1 MDPITKEQAARADFA
16 DPTAREFQYYE
27 RLRLSEVMRE
37 SLASPIVEALEATD
51 EAVTLSS
58 RPMGPVQVEIDGTAL
73 VECLAAPLGGTP
85 AVLVGADYPLD
96 LTGTP
101 GEAIYASASLGLIV
115 DGEALQTATL
125 EGERANTEGGAGPFD
140 LSGEGAATVDVT
152 VNGGDPVTVEIAAL
166 PGYAETETEGPW
178 DVTPGGTVELA
189 IDGGVMPITATFNAT
204 PAVRTSTAMGPFDL
218 EPGQS
223 IVLEENGTPRE
234 ALFAATA
241 AVKTSPNTGPH
252 TFESGM
258 TLNVS
263 VDGGEAQTVSFG
275 GTAGYATS
283 AAGPTWNLSGG
294 GTLIFTRDGAEPGG
308 PGDVTV
314 TFANEDFVDASA
326 ATATEIAAKIGAH
339 PSFGGSSWF
348 VQTVDGD
355 TKVRVFSGTE
365 GSSSA
370 VAVGGTFA
378 ATLSFTPTA
387 GTGFAA
393 DIAAATSDE
402 VAARLD
408 DVLTGASAAAS
419 MGGVMAITSA
429 TRGTGSSIEV
439 SAGATATM
447 LGFSATPAVG
457 TGNVSDI
464 DAVTAAEVADV
475 LNVVLEDATAEATE
489 TEAVRITTDRA
500 GTGQTIEVTGG
511 TANATL
517 QFSTELVAGE
527 GFAVDASAAN
537 AAEVAAVL
545 ADAVGVSGQVSITNG
560 KPRVQGLIF
569 GTDGAVEVTGGTA
582 AGTFAFQETL
592 GSGDVAD
599 LSAVTPEEVEAIF
612 DDALDGVAF
621 VAQGETGPV
630 LTTYRFGTGASLE
643 LVGAAFLAEV
653 GWVDSAGVGNVADL
667 SAVTADEAKAVI
679 EDEISGVVVDADADH
694 LSIAT
699 VSTGPDATVAVGE
712 ASDAAFGLDGEA
724 QGEESG
730 GEISVPS
737 GRFYIAPDESAQVRL
752 PVGTVDGTLVTVKYA
767 AMPA

>member
-27 RLRLSEVMRE
+27 RLRLSEAMRE
-37 SLASPIVEALEATD
+37 SLAAPAVESLEAAD
-51 EAVTLSS
+51 ETVTLSA
-58 RPMGPVQVEIDGTAL
+58 RPLGPVQVEIDGTRL
-73 VECLAAPLGGTP
+73 TESLAPPLGGTP
-85 AVLVGADYPLD
+85 AVLDGADYPLD

-101 GEAIYASASLGLIV
+101 SEATYASASLGLVV

-125 EGERANTEGGAGPFD
+125 EGERAYTEGSAGPYD
-140 LSGEGAATVDVT
+140 LSGEGAATVDVA
-152 VNGGDPVTVEIAAL
+152 VNGGDPITVEIDAV
-166 PGYAETETEGPW
+166 PGYAETETDGPW
-178 DVTPGGTVELA
+178 DVTPGGTVEFA

-204 PAVRTSTAMGPFDL
+204 PAVRTSTGIGPFDL

-223 IVLEENGTPRE
+223 LLLEENGTLRE

-252 TFESGM
+252 GFESGM

-339 PSFGGSSWF
+339 PSFAGSAWF

-419 MGGVMAITSA
+419 MGGVMAITSD
-429 TRGTGSSIEV
+429 TRGTSSSIEV

-447 LGFSATPAVG
+447 LGFSATAATG
-457 TGNVSDI
+457 TGNVADI

-475 LNVVLEDATAEATE
+475 LNVVLEDATATATE

-500 GTGQTIEVTGG
+500 GTGQTIEITGG
-511 TANATL
+511 TANAVL
-517 QFSTELVAGE
+517 QFSTDLVAGE
-527 GFAVDASAAN
+527 GFAADASAAD

-545 ADAVGVSGQVSITNG
+545 ADAVGVSGSVAVTNG
-560 KPRVQGLIF
+560 KPRVQGNIY
-569 GTDGAVEVTGGTA
+569 GSDGEVTVTGGTA
-582 AGTFAFQETL
+582 ADTFSFQRTL
-592 GSGDVAD
+592 GSGDVDNLEAV
-599 LSAVTPEEVEAIF
+599 SAEEIEAIF

-621 VAQGETGPV
+621 VTQGEVGPV
-630 LTTYRFGTGASLE
+630 LVTYRFGTGASLE
-643 LVGAAFLAEV
+643 FIGAAFLAEV
-653 GWVDSAGVGNVADL
+653 GWVDAAGVGNVADL
-667 SAVTADEAKAVI
+667 AAVTADEVKAVV
-679 EDEISGVVVDADADH
+679 EDEISGVVVAADAEH
-694 LSIAT
+694 LSVAT
-699 VSTGPDATVAVGE
+699 VSTGGDATLAVGE
-712 ASDAAFGLDGEA
+712 ASSAAFGLEGEA

-737 GRFYIAPDESAQVRL
+737 GRFYIAPDESTQVRL
-752 PVGTVDGTLVTVKYA
+752 PVGTADGTIVTVKYS